1 MENQNRDFKGIWIP
15 KDIYLSK
22 ELNWTDKLIL
32 IEIDSLDNE
41 NHCTAS
47 NAYFAEF
54 VGISERNVS
63 KSINKLIQ
71 MGYVKLLSFD
81 GKHRA
86 LTIESTQHRFKRL
99 GSLDSNVYQLN
110 NSLNKLNIKK
120 EKEIYKEK
128 ENGFVSDFEQG
139 SKFETK
145 VENLEEKNPNTNQ
158 TYIRAQFEEWW
169 SYFPKQRA
177 GSKEGTYKKYLNAVK
192 KDKLPPEWLLEK
204 VKEYAESKEVKDG
217 YACGGAR
224 YFNDCKYN
232 NHYSNKQADLDYL
245 EQSLQEL
252 GL

>member
-15 KDIYLSK
+15 KYIYLSK
-22 ELNWTDKLIL
+22 ELNWTDKILL
-32 IEIDSLDNE
+32 IEINSLDNE

-54 VGISERNVS
+54 LGTSERS
-63 KSINKLIQ
+63 ISRSINKLIQ
-71 MGYVKLLSFD
+71 LGYVKMINFN
-81 GKHRA
+81 GRQRA
-86 LTIESTQHRFKRL
+86 LTSLSIEGRQECL
-99 GSLDSNVYQLN
+99 GSVDVNVYQLN

-128 ENGFVSDFEQG
+128 ETGFVSDFEQG
-139 SKFETK
+139 SEFETK
-145 VENLEEKNPNTNQ
+145 VENSEEKNPNTNQ
-158 TYIRAQFEEWW
+158 AYMRAQFEEWW

-192 KDKLPPEWLLEK
+192 KDKLSPEWLLEK

-217 YACGGAR
+217 YACGGAK
-224 YFNDCKYN
+224 YFNNCKYN
-232 NHYSNKQADLDYL
+232 NQYKTGSDINYL